1 VTAVVRESSVVCR
14 DIVKNFQAGA
24 TVVPALRGVSL
35 EIRPGELTLLVGPS
49 GCGKTTLISIIA
61 AVLEQTSGDVRVL
74 GQELAKLSARR
85 KTLFRREKVGFIF
98 QQFNLLPSLTA
109 AENASVPHLI
119 AGKNRQAAVR
129 RAKELLESMSLG
141 HRTDAYPRE
150 MSGGEQQRVA
160 IARALIHDPEL
171 LICDEPTSAL
181 DARTGKTIMEILKEF
196 AVASKR
202 TAIVVTHDQRTYSY
216 ADRIIEMEDGR
227 VKGEVDPKS
236 AVHEALTSG
245 LGSEGTNRT

>member
-1 VTAVVRESSVVCR
+1 MTAVVREPSVVCK
-14 DIVKNFQAGA
+14 DVVKNFQAGA
-24 TVVPALRGVSL
+24 TVVQAVRGVTL
-35 EIRPGELTLLVGPS
+35 DVRPGELTLLVGPS

-74 GQELAKLSARR
+74 GEDLGRLSARR

-109 AENASVPHLI
+109 AENAAVPHLI
-119 AGKNRQAAVR
+119 AGRNRRKAVE
-129 RAKELLESMSLG
+129 RAKELLDGMSMG

-181 DARTGKTIMEILKEF
+181 DARTGKTIMELLKEF

-202 TAIVVTHDQRTYSY
+202 TALVVTHDQRTYSY
-216 ADRIIEMEDGR
+216 ADRIVEMEDGR
-227 VKGEVDPKS
+227 VKGERDPR
-236 AVHEALTSG
+236 APVEEALSG
-245 LGSEGTNRT
+245 GLHEHH